1 MGKVTVKKGARAAL
15 LLPTVAKADNVDDPI
30 RYAAV
35 VLTDRLR
42 DQVRTR
48 RAAFLKARQAD
59 AALWY
64 HEYRDEA
71 CVWLG
76 ADPFDAVDDKA
87 AAVFDFVG
95 GRLDARPGAVV
106 AARLPAGL
114 DLLAAELG
122 VECRTVRF
130 TDTGFLFEC
139 SPLNHS
145 HFTETAEI
153 AYAEIGLTG

>member
-1 MGKVTVKKGARAAL
+1 VGKVTVKKGARAAL

-122 VECRTVRF
+122 ARF
-130 TDTGFLFEC
+130 TRRVAA
-139 SPLNHS
+139 SRRPLATHPNVPWLMSIRYQLH
-145 HFTETAEI
+145 AGCPP
-153 AYAEIGLTG
+153 APR